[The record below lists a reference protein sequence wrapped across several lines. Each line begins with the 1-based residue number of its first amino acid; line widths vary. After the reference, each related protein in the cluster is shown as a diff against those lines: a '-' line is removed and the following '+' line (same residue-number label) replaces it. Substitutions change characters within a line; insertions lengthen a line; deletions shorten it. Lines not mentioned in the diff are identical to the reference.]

1 MLVNQYNYSSGFPSS
16 WVEWKH
22 ISTGLTHCQTC
33 LRLDKC
39 WFVEDNMPE
48 LPQHE
53 YCHCTAVPKPD
64 IMVQMQA
71 TAESAYSKYDPYL
84 FNTNGAYTHRKEIMF
99 HHWGYFPAD
108 IPWLKKE
115 IERQGLE
122 KYKKGDYILHKLGEH
137 GQQINVI
144 VTIPRKDK
152 VGEVSFTTGWMVY
165 PNGRIKLSTPYGDK

>member
-71 TAESAYSKYDPYL
+71 TAESAYTKYDPFL
-84 FNTNGAYTHRKEIMF
+84 FNTNGSYSHGKEHLFKM
-99 HHWGYFPAD
+99 WGYSVMD

-122 KYKKGDYILHKLGEH
+122 KYKKGDLYFT
-137 GQQINVI
+137 QI
-144 VTIPRKDK
+144 
-152 VGEVSFTTGWMVY
+152 G
-165 PNGRIKLSTPYGDK
+165 